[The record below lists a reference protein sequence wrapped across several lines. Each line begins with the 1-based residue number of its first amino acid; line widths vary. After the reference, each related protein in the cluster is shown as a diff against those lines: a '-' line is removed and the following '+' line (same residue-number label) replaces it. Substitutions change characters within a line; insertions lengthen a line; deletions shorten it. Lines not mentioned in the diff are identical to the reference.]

1 MRPINSA
8 YDTNMSISTVTASN
22 LQPGMVYHI
31 CDYEERILIW
41 NTEYDSDMDDGS
53 NALRTDFGDLT
64 FDEIKELLR
73 SSTLEEVY

>member
-41 NTEYDSDMDDGS
+41 NTEEDSVDDDGS
-53 NALRTDFGDLT
+53 NALNTDFGDLT
-64 FDEIKELLR
+64 FAEIKELLR
-73 SSTLEEVY
+73 STLEEVY